1 VLLLVLLNLPQV
13 DSVALGGSFP
23 HDRLL
28 RSQEVPVARLILLHD
43 ELLRRINA
51 GVLAYPSFHR
61 LYQALSEATFVHNV
75 EIFLSC
81 WDVSATPCRD
91 PGQVF
96 DHDPLVNGLL
106 DLLLICERP
115 VGTLQLRPQIVY
127 LLSYLVTSL
136 SIEGSL
142 SKVCLCCHLLGRV
155 QLAYQVVFRDPE
167 GDGANRTQCRLGSR
181 GLVLL
186 TAIIGFLLK

>member
-1 VLLLVLLNLPQV
+1 MLLLVLLNLPQV

-43 ELLRRINA
+43 ELLRRVDA

-75 EIFLSC
+75 EIFLPSRE
-81 WDVSATPCRD
+81 VVGATPSRTGV

-96 DHDPLVNGLL
+96 DLDTLMDGVL
-106 DLLLICERP
+106 DLLLICKRP
-115 VGTLQLRPQIVY
+115 VCTLQFRPQIVD

-136 SIEGSL
+136 SI
-142 SKVCLCCHLLGRV
+142 
-155 QLAYQVVFRDPE
+155 
-167 GDGANRTQCRLGSR
+167 
-181 GLVLL
+181 
-186 TAIIGFLLK
+186 